1 MRCEKCVASPL
12 ILGAAELD
20 TTAMPHYYFDLTDD
34 KTIHDLK
41 GIKLAGLDEA
51 RQHAAAMAREL
62 IDTRSTLL
70 SVPLSAWSISV
81 KDERFSKVL
90 SVPILKEEQP

>member
-1 MRCEKCVASPL
+1 VCNVAL
-12 ILGAAELD
+12 DFGAPELD
-20 TTAMPHYYFDLTDD
+20 TVVMPHYYFDLTDD

-41 GIKLAGLDEA
+41 GKKLAGLDEA
-51 RQHAAAMAREL
+51 RQHAVAMARDL

-70 SVPLSAWSISV
+70 SEPLSAWSISV

-90 SVPILKEEQP
+90 SVPVLKEERP

>member
-1 MRCEKCVASPL
+1 
-12 ILGAAELD
+12 
-20 TTAMPHYYFDLTDD
+20 MPHYYFDLTDN

-41 GIKLAGLDEA
+41 GKKLAGLDEA
-51 RQHAAAMAREL
+51 RQHATAMAREL

-70 SVPLSAWSISV
+70 SEPLSAWSIIV

-90 SVPILKEEQP
+90 SVPVLNEERP